1 MPHHRPVTARRL
13 TTDSMNALVQ
23 PTSPSPCSR
32 WPCAG
37 AGLTGGMVVLCFL
50 CVLGCVR
57 PPPLPLHRPASPSQ
71 VRSVIASVL
80 SVDSVSPALFASR
93 DCPSYYTPTTCAGYD
108 GVNLPTCANSHV
120 SSVFPAAL
128 LAPAYN
134 ACTNANNVRRRLVVR
149 VLVVGGGEERGF
161 GTCLAS
167 VARARSD
174 PDSPPPLPPRTL
186 AKATLDV
193 RLTRPW
199 MTGHESG

>member
-1 MPHHRPVTARRL
+1 
-13 TTDSMNALVQ
+13 MNALVQ
-23 PTSPSPCSR
+23 PTSPSPSSR

-37 AGLTGGMVVLCFL
+37 ASLTGGMVKFL
-50 CVLGCVR
+50 CVPGCVR
-57 PPPLPLHRPASPSQ
+57 PPPLPLHCSASPSQ

-93 DCPSYYTPTTCAGYD
+93 ACPSYYTPTTCAGYD

-149 VLVVGGGEERGF
+149 VLVVGGGRERGF
-161 GTCLAS
+161 GTCLAEVTPPTAGGLPQPEETPIHLHPS
-167 VARARSD
+167 PLTLLQRPHSMSD
-174 PDSPPPLPPRTL
+174 SH
-186 AKATLDV
+186 V
-193 RLTRPW
+193 R
-199 MTGHESG
+199 G